1 MQFGY
6 KSLELLNHAPSVIEM
21 AFHLYQPQGKR
32 QLQPWKECMGG
43 QLQYLVLRLHILYLG
58 WLVQTSKF
66 FYRTEMGLL

>member
-32 QLQPWKECMGG
+32 QLQPWKECVGG
-43 QLQYLVLRLHILYLG
+43 QLQYLVLRLHIHI
-58 WLVQTSKF
+58 
-66 FYRTEMGLL
+66 